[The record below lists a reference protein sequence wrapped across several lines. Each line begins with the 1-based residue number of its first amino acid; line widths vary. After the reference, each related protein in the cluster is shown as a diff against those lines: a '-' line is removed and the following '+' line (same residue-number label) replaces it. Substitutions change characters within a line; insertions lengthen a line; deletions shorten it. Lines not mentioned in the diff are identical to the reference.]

1 MHCTFQYGANP
12 GKRNRMREAMIF
24 EDEPEYY
31 TGEGGGWG
39 LANGR
44 EYRTVCGD
52 RIISWVACSA
62 HITYRRR
69 RVCMHVWAAGE
80 RV

>member
-1 MHCTFQYGANP
+1 MEPYAVHCTFQYGANP

-39 LANGR
+39 WAR
-44 EYRTVCGD
+44 YRVCVEAAGL
-52 RIISWVACSA
+52 SWVACSA
-62 HITYRRR
+62 HITCRCRW
-69 RVCMHVWAAGE
+69 VCMCGP
-80 RV
+80 R